1 MHLKTTPLIFSHFE
15 NDPTLI
21 RLVTVPI
28 FDNIRPSSFDC
39 IFAET
44 EMAVLVT
51 TSDKVRSSVFH
62 HPPRLNVS
70 LCTPLFLL
78 LFFFLLQLDMILMD
92 RTKYL
97 SLRVIIVID
106 SIKEGDRERGK
117 LADLTV
123 LGFAEVE
130 EKGQTVMVEAEPSE
144 ADEVVTVVYTP
155 GTSGT
160 SKGVM
165 LTHNNILAALGA
177 LETLGNNGALVKV
190 TKVC

>member
-1 MHLKTTPLIFSHFE
+1 
-15 NDPTLI
+15 
-21 RLVTVPI
+21 
-28 FDNIRPSSFDC
+28 
-39 IFAET
+39 
-44 EMAVLVT
+44 
-51 TSDKVRSSVFH
+51 
-62 HPPRLNVS
+62 
-70 LCTPLFLL
+70 
-78 LFFFLLQLDMILMD
+78 MD
-92 RTKYL
+92 RTKYV